1 MFKILNRKNAD
12 DKFDSS
18 KHEITTKKDVNEI
31 LESATESKCDIDKD
45 TKNFIDSLFDWGRK
59 TGL

>member
-18 KHEITTKKDVNEI
+18 KHEIATKKDVNEI
-31 LESATESKCDIDKD
+31 LESATESKCGIDKD
-45 TKNFIDSLFDWGRK
+45 TKNFIDSLFD
-59 TGL
+59 

>member
-12 DKFDSS
+12 EKFDSS

-31 LESATESKCDIDKD
+31 LESSTESKCDIDKD
-45 TKNFIDSLFDWGRK
+45 TKNFIDSLFD
-59 TGL
+59 